1 MTKNI
6 EQTIE
11 ELKQK
16 LAQAEEI
23 KRKEEQRVIWVIG
36 QTIIKELRKDK
47 VLRLAIFNLLD
58 QNIKNERDKEKI
70 NRIFSE
76 MEGNKNEE
84 SSPSNTTT
92 SNNSRM

>member
-1 MTKNI
+1 MTKTI

-36 QTIIKELRKDK
+36 QTIIKELKKDK

-58 QNIKNERDKEKI
+58 QKIKNERDKEKI
-70 NRIFSE
+70 NRIFSA
-76 MEGNKNEE
+76 MEGNEDEE
-84 SSPSNTTT
+84 NNSSNTTPP
-92 SNNSRM
+92 NN

>member
-1 MTKNI
+1 MTKTI

-36 QTIIKELRKDK
+36 QTIIKELKKDK
-47 VLRLAIFNLLD
+47 VLRVAIFNLLD
-58 QNIKNERDKEKI
+58 QKIKNERDKEKI
-70 NRIFSE
+70 NRIFSA
-76 MEGNKNEE
+76 MEGNEDEE
-84 SSPSNTTT
+84 NNSNNTTPP
-92 SNNSRM
+92 NN

>member
-1 MTKNI
+1 MTKTI

-36 QTIIKELRKDK
+36 QTIIKELKKDK

-58 QNIKNERDKEKI
+58 QKIKNERDKEKI
-70 NRIFSE
+70 NRIFSA
-76 MEGNKNEE
+76 MEGNEDEE
-84 SSPSNTTT
+84 NNSNNTTPP
-92 SNNSRM
+92 NN